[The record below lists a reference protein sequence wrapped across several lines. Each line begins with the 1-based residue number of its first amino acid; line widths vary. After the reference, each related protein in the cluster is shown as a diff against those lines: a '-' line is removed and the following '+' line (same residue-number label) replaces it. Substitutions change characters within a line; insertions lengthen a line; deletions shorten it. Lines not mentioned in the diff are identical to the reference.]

1 MAPHLILLT
10 RKENGMRWY
19 FTMVDY
25 LKRIRS
31 VFFSIT
37 FGISQFQ
44 AKQLYCILAGLH
56 FIFPSA
62 TRKTK
67 NAREQN
73 DVRKST
79 ILSTRL
85 VVFAKKMQYTRS
97 LGRFIFLLFSLCCFT
112 AAELLA
118 TKSHALAI
126 SEFSKLFSIH
136 NQTKNSNA
144 HTYEYIDHGTCLSC
158 FFYLVVRKKKKNA
171 YTCITVSIAVT
182 IHLLLIS
189 TCM

>member
-1 MAPHLILLT
+1 MQ
-10 RKENGMRWY
+10 WY

-25 LKRIRS
+25 LKRIWS
-31 VFFSIT
+31 VFFSIV

-44 AKQLYCILAGLH
+44 AKQLCCIFAGLR

-62 TRKTK
+62 TRKLK
-67 NAREQN
+67 NAREPN
-73 DVRKST
+73 DVRKPM
-79 ILSTRL
+79 ILSIL
-85 VVFAKKMQYTRS
+85 FVVFAMKMQYTRS

-126 SEFSKLFSIH
+126 SEFSKLFFSIY

-158 FFYLVVRKKKKNA
+158 FFFDLVVRKRKMRTHA
-171 YTCITVSIAVT
+171 
-182 IHLLLIS
+182 
-189 TCM
+189 

>member
-1 MAPHLILLT
+1 MAPHLIFFDTKREWNAMVFHNGGLLKT
-10 RKENGMRWY
+10 NSVS
-19 FTMVDY
+19 F
-25 LKRIRS
+25 LLNHIRN
-31 VFFSIT
+31 FSIS
-37 FGISQFQ
+37 SQTTV
-44 AKQLYCILAGLH
+44 LYFCWTA
-56 FIFPSA
+56 FYFPLCHQ
-62 TRKTK
+62 KTK
-67 NAREQN
+67 NARKPN

-79 ILSTRL
+79 IMSILL

-126 SEFSKLFSIH
+126 NEFSKLFSIH

-158 FFYLVVRKKKKNA
+158 FFYLVVRKKKKTRTHA
-171 YTCITVSIAVT
+171 
-182 IHLLLIS
+182 
-189 TCM
+189 